1 MSFLAPLFLAGVA
14 ALALPVLFHLI
25 RRKTRDQFP
34 FSSLIFL
41 RMSPPRLTRRSRLE
55 DLLLLLL
62 RCLVLAL
69 LALAFAR
76 PFFKQPQTLPRLA
89 GTGRRVVLLLDT
101 SASMRRSGV
110 WEAAQARVASV
121 VRGLGPGDSL
131 AVHAVDRQIRLV
143 TTFDQWNAQP
153 AGAREGYVTGRIKT
167 LSPGWSSTD
176 LGAAL
181 VRAAEELADPTT
193 HKSDELLQVVL
204 VSDLQEG
211 ARLQALGS
219 YEWPKSVRL
228 IVDAV
233 KSKSEGNAGLQWV
246 PGAPGA
252 ATSGDPL
259 EGVRIRV
266 VNSGDA
272 RKESFSVAWTKPG
285 TQEPLGTPIPVYV
298 PPGQSRIVTL
308 PLPGTNAPA
317 GVTQV
322 MLIGDDEA
330 FDNHIAVI
338 PPEPTPVR
346 IAYFGADASE
356 ASTPEGVSR
365 QPLFFLRRAL
375 EGNKRQRVEITA
387 RTPDAAGALSVDQL
401 PEVNVVTSA
410 LSASQASA
418 LRERMTAGA
427 TVLLVLSPED
437 SASNLSA
444 LSGVPGIAV
453 EEARVRGDVLLGDLD
468 FKHPFLLPFADPRFS
483 DFTHIHFW
491 KYRKVDATALTGARV
506 PARFDT
512 GDPAVIELGIGR
524 GRLVVFASGWQPSDS
539 QLAVSTKFVPLLQSI
554 LESAGVGVEQPSS
567 YVIDDPVPLDAR
579 EAAAVQIRT
588 PQGQVIPVAKGSAS
602 FSETAEPGVYFVE
615 SAGTGGSGGKVL
627 RRFAV
632 NLDPQES
639 RTVPMPLETLERFGA
654 PSIATT
660 DRSAVEPST
669 AAVGALAAI
678 EAESQ
683 QKLWKWS
690 LTLAL
695 ALAVLE
701 TGLAAFGTRRSIASA
716 GAPAESSLVS
726 P

>member
-14 ALALPVLFHLI
+14 AMALPVLFHLI
-25 RRKTRDQFP
+25 RRKTRDQVP

-89 GTGRRVVLLLDT
+89 GAGRRVVLLLDT

-131 AVHAVDRQIRLV
+131 AVHAIDRQVRVV

-153 AGAREGYVTGRIKT
+153 AGSREGYVTGRVKT
-167 LSPGWSSTD
+167 LSPGWGSTD

-219 YEWPKSVRL
+219 YEWPKSVHL

-233 KSKSEGNAGLQWV
+233 KSKSEGNAGIQWI
-246 PGAPGA
+246 PGTPGA
-252 ATSGDPL
+252 AGDPS
-259 EGVRIRV
+259 EGVRLRV

-272 RKESFSVAWTKPG
+272 HKESFSVAWTKPG
-285 TQEPLGTPIPVYV
+285 TQEPLAAPIPVYV

-308 PLPGTNAPA
+308 PVPGTNAPA
-317 GVTQV
+317 GVSQA
-322 MLIGDDEA
+322 MLIGDEEA
-330 FDNHIAVI
+330 FDNRIAVI
-338 PPEPTPVR
+338 PPEPAPVR
-346 IAYFGADASE
+346 ISYFGSDASE
-356 ASTPEGVSR
+356 ASTPDGVSR

-387 RTPDAAGALSVDQL
+387 KTAESAGNLTLEQL
-401 PEVNVVTSA
+401 PEVNVVTSG
-410 LSASQASA
+410 LSASQASV

-427 TVLLVLSPED
+427 TVLLVLSPGE
-437 SASNLSA
+437 SASNLSV
-444 LSGVPGIAV
+444 LTGVPGVSV

-512 GDPAVIELGIGR
+512 GDPAVIELGVGR
-524 GRLVVFASGWQPSDS
+524 GRLVIFASGWQPSDS

-579 EAAAVQIRT
+579 EAGSVQIRT
-588 PQGQVIPVAKGSAS
+588 PQGRVVPVAKGAAS
-602 FSETAEPGVYFVE
+602 FTETSEPGVYSVE
-615 SAGTGGSGGKVL
+615 STGAGAAAGQVL

-660 DRSAVEPST
+660 DRPAAEPST

-716 GAPAESSLVS
+716 GTPAESSPVT